1 MAKKKLT
8 KKTVDR
14 PLSERHFGVILED
27 IDSKL
32 DLVVEGQGALDVKID
47 KVDEKLEDFKKEV
60 NYKFDIVF
68 EKFDEVDQK
77 FDKVDQKF
85 DEVDQKFDE
94 VDQKFDE
101 VDQRFDEVDQRFDEV
116 DQRFDEVTDELHVIR
131 NELKEKVGRDEFVL
145 LEKRVAALEKT
156 R

>member
-77 FDKVDQKF
+77 FD
-85 DEVDQKFDE
+85 EVDQK
-94 VDQKFDE
+94 
-101 VDQRFDEVDQRFDEV
+101 FDEVDQRFDEV

>member
-85 DEVDQKFDE
+85 DK
-94 VDQKFDE
+94 
-101 VDQRFDEVDQRFDEV
+101 VDQRFDEV

>member
-85 DEVDQKFDE
+85 DEVDQ
-94 VDQKFDE
+94 
-101 VDQRFDEVDQRFDEV
+101 
-116 DQRFDEVTDELHVIR
+116 RFDEVTDELHVIR

>member
-77 FDKVDQKF
+77 FD
-85 DEVDQKFDE
+85 
-94 VDQKFDE
+94 E

-116 DQRFDEVTDELHVIR
+116 DQRFNEVTDELHVIR